1 MESRP
6 VCFCYQDISTLGF
19 QAKFLSISRFTGKA
33 YVRAD
38 FYEKHEAK
46 CLGALPVPEKKE
58 SVKKKIKR
66 KKRKAKYAAEKKAKN
81 HGHRCVKCPAMV
93 ATPSEYRE
101 HLALVH
107 YSEQL
112 RKFFPQ
118 QESESSISTEDE
130 VGEPQKEDVPVEVS
144 VKTEFDLRDMF
155 DDDDDVEV
163 DIYDD
168 DDQISVKD
176 NLGSY
181 VDATDLRPKS
191 PLSQKDSER
200 SA

>member
-1 MESRP
+1 MLLLSRH
-6 VCFCYQDISTLGF
+6 FNIEFS
-19 QAKFLSISRFTGKA
+19 GKA

-38 FYEKHEAK
+38 FYEKHQAK
-46 CLGALPVPEKKE
+46 CLGALPVHEKIE
-58 SVKKKIKR
+58 SLKKKIKR
-66 KKRKAKYAAEKKAKN
+66 KKKKAKYAAEPKAKN

-112 RKFFPQ
+112 RKFFPL
-118 QESESSISTEDE
+118 QESESLISTEAE
-130 VGEPQKEDVPVEVS
+130 VKEPQKEDVSVEDS

-155 DDDDDVEV
+155 DDDDDFDV
-163 DIYDD
+163 DIYVD

-176 NLGSY
+176 NLSSY

>member
-1 MESRP
+1 
-6 VCFCYQDISTLGF
+6 
-19 QAKFLSISRFTGKA
+19 
-33 YVRAD
+33 
-38 FYEKHEAK
+38 
-46 CLGALPVPEKKE
+46 
-58 SVKKKIKR
+58 
-66 KKRKAKYAAEKKAKN
+66 
-81 HGHRCVKCPAMV
+81 MV

-130 VGEPQKEDVPVEVS
+130 VREPQKEDVPVEVS

-155 DDDDDVEV
+155 DDNDV

-176 NLGSY
+176 NLSTY

-191 PLSQKDSER
+191 PLSQKDSEGC
-200 SA
+200 A